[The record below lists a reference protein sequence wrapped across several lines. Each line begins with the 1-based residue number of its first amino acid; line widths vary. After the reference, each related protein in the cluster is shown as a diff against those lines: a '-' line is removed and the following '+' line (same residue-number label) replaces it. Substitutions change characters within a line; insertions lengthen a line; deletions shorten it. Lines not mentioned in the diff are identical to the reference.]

1 MTVKSPQSMN
11 DSPRV
16 ALVTGGAKRVG
27 RAIVEHLLTLN
38 YDVAFTFFGSRE
50 AAEEMDRQYG
60 SRVLAIRVDL
70 TKPAAA
76 VPFIAKKLEG
86 QFDRL
91 DLLINNASIYSP
103 GDEQLAAMMAMHVE
117 TPLRLCR
124 AFAERLKA
132 SDGKVIN
139 IVDLLADRPMPGYAA
154 YCASKAALVNLTKS
168 MARELSPQV
177 VVNGI
182 APGVV
187 AWPDDMPAADRRKYL
202 KRVPL
207 GRAGTPQD
215 VAKLVEFLAGP
226 SAYFAGA
233 IFPLDG
239 GRSIT

>member
-1 MTVKSPQSMN
+1 MANVEQTTN
-11 DSPRV
+11 GSPRV

-50 AAEEMDRQYG
+50 GADELSRQYG
-60 SRVLAIRVDL
+60 ACVLAIRVDL
-70 TKPAAA
+70 TKPAAG
-76 VPFIAKKLEG
+76 VPFIQSKFAK
-86 QFDRL
+86 QFDQL
-91 DLLINNASIYSP
+91 DLLVNNASIYSP

-124 AFAERLKA
+124 AFGEQLKA
-132 SDGKVIN
+132 SRGKVIN
-139 IVDLLADRPMPGYAA
+139 MVDLLADRPMPGYAA

-168 MARELSPQV
+168 MARELSPEV
-177 VVNGI
+177 AVNGI

-207 GRAGTPQD
+207 GRAGTPQE

-226 SAYFAGA
+226 GAYFAGA